1 MDGKNVFTNNMEKA
15 DIILEL
21 NNKNSDCFNFYD
33 YVKNLYSDNKDQAI
47 SLLMEINKLLLY
59 EEREIADPFWLTNAT
74 DLLTGIVVNMIIKN
88 DDITFDNIYNIV
100 VDSKRLKAIF
110 DDEKI
115 SYKMIE
121 NIINYSDD
129 IFLSVANLLST
140 KIKPFIVIESLKH
153 LTEKST
159 LTYDKLKSLNL
170 SIYIADSN
178 PHMEKIKNIVEIIL
192 KDIKDNK

>member
-1 MDGKNVFTNNMEKA
+1 MDRNIFTNNMEKA
-15 DIILEL
+15 NIVLEL

-33 YVKNLYSDNKDQAI
+33 YVKNLYSNNKDQAI

-100 VDSKRLKAIF
+100 VDNKKLKAIF
-110 DDEKI
+110 DDEEI
-115 SYKMIE
+115 SYKMVE
-121 NIINYSDD
+121 NILNYSDD
-129 IFLSVANLLST
+129 IFLSVASLLST
-140 KIKPFIVIESLKH
+140 KLKPFIVIESLKH

-159 LTYDKLKSLNL
+159 FTYDKLKSSDL
-170 SIYIADSN
+170 SIYIANSN
-178 PHMEKIKNIVEIIL
+178 PHMEKLKNIMEIIL